1 MAEDNREAA
10 VTDETWFELW
20 RCRSLDELRLKAAV
34 LGLDEEEWLRTD
46 GYMWIPKDD
55 YNQVLWYDR
64 DELTEARL

>member
-64 DELTEARL
+64 DELAEAP